1 MKKYIIVL
9 VLMLMPMVSFAAP
22 SVRVLGS
29 GTGTPASSTTG
40 AKVTPAKTSSVAKTA
55 ATTTN
60 AAAGARIGTLRATP
74 KVSTAKPV
82 AASTANTARFP
93 VITPAHSYSSV
104 TKPQAVG
111 GGKTVI
117 NNDVNLD
124 NYYNKEEVNNNYYNK
139 EEVDNIVNEL
149 KDEDD
154 PRFDMVRV
162 SVGNPRPNWV
172 GNPKLEQRE
181 GEGYVF
187 MWIEE

>member
-1 MKKYIIVL
+1 MKKYIVL
-9 VLMLMPMVSFAAP
+9 VLMLVPMVSFGAP

-29 GTGTPASSTTG
+29 GTGTPASSATG
-40 AKVTPAKTSSVAKTA
+40 SKVTPVKTSSVAKA
-55 ATTTN
+55 GATTTN
-60 AAAGARIGTLRATP
+60 AAAGSRIGTLRATP
-74 KVSTAKPV
+74 KVGTAKP
-82 AASTANTARFP
+82 AAATAAGAARFP

-104 TKPQAVG
+104 TKPQAAG
-111 GGKTVI
+111 AGATVI
-117 NNDVNLD
+117 NNNVDLD
-124 NYYNKEEVNNNYYNK
+124 NYYSKEEVNT
-139 EEVDNIVNEL
+139 IINEL

-187 MWIEE
+187 MWIEEGE

>member
-1 MKKYIIVL
+1 MKKIVFL
-9 VLMLMPMVSFAAP
+9 VLSILPLSVFGAP

-40 AKVTPAKTSSVAKTA
+40 SKVTPVKTSSVAKA
-55 ATTTN
+55 NATTTN
-60 AAAGARIGTLRATP
+60 AAAGSRVGTLRATP
-74 KVSTAKPV
+74 KVGTAKP
-82 AASTANTARFP
+82 AAATAAGTARFP

-104 TKPQAVG
+104 TKPQAAG
-111 GGKTVI
+111 AGATVI
-117 NNDVNLD
+117 NNNVDLD
-124 NYYNKEEVNNNYYNK
+124 NYYNKEEVN
-139 EEVDNIVNEL
+139 NIVNEL